1 MAEYLFMGEQS
12 HLKQNS
18 SSFLQTNM
26 ASLDYTSKHKAASL
40 EHVCSIFPTFSSCA
54 IIGVRLQRQLMA
66 HRVFTAAFNLFTAVF
81 PWKRVLFI
89 ILASRPFTFSH
100 IQNYIKILTF
110 AWVIHAVTFN
120 TLAHLLQNTKS
131 SAHTRWWRHKP
142 RILGVGM
149 RRSACN
155 QSSGMC
161 TAMDRETSENVGEVD
176 SGHLCVMTEKCV
188 MLLFPF
194 ISVNV
199 GNICKLSLSLC
210 ALQYSERSL
219 CSYLLSMPVS

>member
-1 MAEYLFMGEQS
+1 MGKKS
-12 HLKQNS
+12 HLRQN
-18 SSFLQTNM
+18 SSFLQANM

-40 EHVCSIFPTFSSCA
+40 EHVCSIFPTFSSSCA
-54 IIGVRLQRQLMA
+54 IIGVRLQRQLMS

-81 PWKRVLFI
+81 SWKRVLFI
-89 ILASRPFTFSH
+89 ILASRPFIFSH
-100 IQNYIKILTF
+100 IQYYIKILTF

-131 SAHTRWWRHKP
+131 SAHTQWWRHKP
-142 RILGVGM
+142 RVLGVGM

-161 TAMDRETSENVGEVD
+161 TAMDRETSENVEVD

-188 MLLFPF
+188 TLLFPF
-194 ISVNV
+194 ISANV
-199 GNICKLSLSLC
+199 GYMQ
-210 ALQYSERSL
+210 ALTLTVCITVFCFSERSL